1 MGDFN
6 SDEDRILLEA
16 EITRTDY
23 KIAVHQLGIM
33 DALAAY
39 DPHIAGT
46 PPLGIQTETS
56 DIDILF
62 CAPHPEVFVAD
73 VSKYYA
79 QMSGFR
85 IWQWTSKDRPVVAT
99 FHTYGWDFELFAS
112 PLPVAQQSGWRHF
125 EIERRLLSLGGGGF
139 RRAIRTLRQD
149 GLKTE
154 PAFWTALKQEGDAYL
169 GLLSLE
175 QATDDELRA
184 QLASSGFDRFE
195 PE

>member
-1 MGDFN
+1 MRTESSG
-6 SDEDRILLEA
+6 SQ

-23 KIAVHQLGIM
+23 EIAVHQLGIM

-46 PPLGIQTETS
+46 PPLGIHTEAS

-62 CAPHPEVFVAD
+62 STQAPGIFVAD
-73 VSKYYA
+73 VWRLYA
-79 QMSGFR
+79 DMNGFR
-85 IWQWTSKDRPVVAT
+85 IWQWTSKDRPIVAT
-99 FHTYGWDFELFAS
+99 FRAYGWDFELFAS
-112 PLPVAQQSGWRHF
+112 SLPVAEQFGWRHF
-125 EIERRLLSLGGGGF
+125 TIEHRLLSLGGSGF
-139 RRAIRTLRQD
+139 KKAVLTRRQD

-154 PAFWTALKQEGDAYL
+154 PAFWAALKLEGDAYL

-184 QLASSGFDRFE
+184 RLASAGFDQEFSG
-195 PE
+195 